1 MKDYP
6 YPMQA
11 RNEALCPFTRDTQL
25 SGFLTLPKSLLC
37 WGLSPG
43 ALLVYGLLLDR
54 GKLSQ
59 RSGWTDKQG
68 WVYVIFPVRELAL
81 ALGKGVTTIK
91 RWLRELE
98 ERELIFRTVP
108 FQGEAGWIFLLRG
121 GGGAGEGPGP
131 AAPRPRCPGPLGGAG
146 LGAPGGRAGP
156 HRRRWP
162 DAGGAGAERRAVF
175 HSPVR
180 FRPRVVSGHP
190 RSNSGRGR
198 GRIWA
203 ISKIISQS
211 KSQSNP
217 IMGGGGKGRFPPP
230 WFGWGRWGFSPAPLE
245 RRGTGACPAG
255 APFLGKKWGKEP
267 PGEEVPPP
275 GPPSLV
281 GLCGGRLYVSL
292 VTWPAALTVKGP

>member
-108 FQGEAGWIFLLRG
+108 FQGEAGWIFLRVPRYGVEGEREKALGLPPPAPAVRDPWEER
-121 GGGAGEGPGP
+121 AG
-131 AAPRPRCPGPLGGAG
+131 R
-146 LGAPGGRAGP
+146 PGGRAGP
-156 HRRRWP
+156 HRRR
-162 DAGGAGAERRAVF
+162 AGCWRRWSGAAGSFPQPRPVPAPGRLRAN
-175 HSPVR
+175 PVQSR
-180 FRPRVVSGHP
+180 T
-190 RSNSGRGR
+190 GR
-198 GRIWA
+198 GRIW
-203 ISKIISQS
+203 
-211 KSQSNP
+211 P
-217 IMGGGGKGRFPPP
+217 
-230 WFGWGRWGFSPAPLE
+230 
-245 RRGTGACPAG
+245 
-255 APFLGKKWGKEP
+255 
-267 PGEEVPPP
+267 
-275 GPPSLV
+275 
-281 GLCGGRLYVSL
+281 
-292 VTWPAALTVKGP
+292 

>member
-108 FQGEAGWIFLLRG
+108 FQGEAGWPPAPAVRDPWEERAWAPREGGLDPTDDVGRMLAALERSGGQFSTAPSGSGPGSSPGTPGPIPD
-121 GGGAGEGPGP
+121 GGGAGFGP
-131 AAPRPRCPGPLGGAG
+131 
-146 LGAPGGRAGP
+146 
-156 HRRRWP
+156 
-162 DAGGAGAERRAVF
+162 
-175 HSPVR
+175 
-180 FRPRVVSGHP
+180 
-190 RSNSGRGR
+190 
-198 GRIWA
+198 
-203 ISKIISQS
+203 
-211 KSQSNP
+211 
-217 IMGGGGKGRFPPP
+217 
-230 WFGWGRWGFSPAPLE
+230 
-245 RRGTGACPAG
+245 
-255 APFLGKKWGKEP
+255 
-267 PGEEVPPP
+267 
-275 GPPSLV
+275 
-281 GLCGGRLYVSL
+281 
-292 VTWPAALTVKGP
+292 

>member
-98 ERELIFRTVP
+98 EREKALGLPPPAPAVRDPWEERAWAPREDGLDPTDDVGRMLAALERSGGQFSTAPSGSGPGSSPGTPGPIP
-108 FQGEAGWIFLLRG
+108 D
-121 GGGAGEGPGP
+121 GGGAGFGP
-131 AAPRPRCPGPLGGAG
+131 
-146 LGAPGGRAGP
+146 
-156 HRRRWP
+156 
-162 DAGGAGAERRAVF
+162 
-175 HSPVR
+175 
-180 FRPRVVSGHP
+180 
-190 RSNSGRGR
+190 
-198 GRIWA
+198 
-203 ISKIISQS
+203 
-211 KSQSNP
+211 
-217 IMGGGGKGRFPPP
+217 
-230 WFGWGRWGFSPAPLE
+230 
-245 RRGTGACPAG
+245 
-255 APFLGKKWGKEP
+255 
-267 PGEEVPPP
+267 
-275 GPPSLV
+275 
-281 GLCGGRLYVSL
+281 
-292 VTWPAALTVKGP
+292 

>member
-1 MKDYP
+1 M
-6 YPMQA
+6 
-11 RNEALCPFTRDTQL
+11 
-25 SGFLTLPKSLLC
+25 
-37 WGLSPG
+37 
-43 ALLVYGLLLDR
+43 YGLLLDR

-91 RWLRELE
+91 RWA
-98 ERELIFRTVP
+98 
-108 FQGEAGWIFLLRG
+108 AGAGGAGADLPHRPLPGGGRVDLPAGAPVRG

-180 FRPRVVSGHP
+180 FRPRVVSG
-190 RSNSGRGR
+190 
-198 GRIWA
+198 
-203 ISKIISQS
+203 
-211 KSQSNP
+211 
-217 IMGGGGKGRFPPP
+217 
-230 WFGWGRWGFSPAPLE
+230 
-245 RRGTGACPAG
+245 T
-255 APFLGKKWGKEP
+255 
-267 PGEEVPPP
+267 P
-275 GPPSLV
+275 GPIPD
-281 GLCGGRLYVSL
+281 GE
-292 VTWPAALTVKGP
+292 GPDLGHK

>member
-108 FQGEAGWIFLLRG
+108 FQGEAGWIFLRVPRCG
-121 GGGAGEGPGP
+121 VEGEREKALGLPPP
-131 AAPRPRCPGPLGGAG
+131 APAVRDPWEERAWAPREGG
-146 LGAPGGRAGP
+146 LDPTDDVGR
-156 HRRRWP
+156 
-162 DAGGAGAERRAVF
+162 
-175 HSPVR
+175 
-180 FRPRVVSGHP
+180 
-190 RSNSGRGR
+190 
-198 GRIWA
+198 
-203 ISKIISQS
+203 
-211 KSQSNP
+211 
-217 IMGGGGKGRFPPP
+217 M
-230 WFGWGRWGFSPAPLE
+230 L
-245 RRGTGACPAG
+245 
-255 APFLGKKWGKEP
+255 
-267 PGEEVPPP
+267 
-275 GPPSLV
+275 
-281 GLCGGRLYVSL
+281 
-292 VTWPAALTVKGP
+292 AALEGDIRVFPGHGESTTLSRERVENPYL

>member
-108 FQGEAGWIFLLRG
+108 SRGRPGGSSCRCPGAGWRG
-121 GGGAGEGPGP
+121 SGEGPGP
-131 AAPRPRCPGPLGGAG
+131 AAPRPRCPGTPGRRG

-156 HRRRWP
+156 PPTTLAGCWRRWSGA
-162 DAGGAGAERRAVF
+162 AGSFPQPR
-175 HSPVR
+175 PVPAPGR
-180 FRPRVVSGHP
+180 LRHP
-190 RSNSGRGR
+190 RSNSGRG
-198 GRIWA
+198 GA
-203 ISKIISQS
+203 
-211 KSQSNP
+211 
-217 IMGGGGKGRFPPP
+217 G
-230 WFGWGRWGFSPAPLE
+230 FGP
-245 RRGTGACPAG
+245 
-255 APFLGKKWGKEP
+255 
-267 PGEEVPPP
+267 
-275 GPPSLV
+275 
-281 GLCGGRLYVSL
+281 
-292 VTWPAALTVKGP
+292 

>member
-108 FQGEAGWIFLLRG
+108 FQGEAGWIFLRVPRYGVEGEREKALGLPPPAPAVRDPWEERAWAPREG
-121 GGGAGEGPGP
+121 GLDPTDDVGRMLVALERSGGQFSTAPSGSGPGSS
-131 AAPRPRCPGPLGGAG
+131 PGT
-146 LGAPGGRAGP
+146 
-156 HRRRWP
+156 
-162 DAGGAGAERRAVF
+162 
-175 HSPVR
+175 
-180 FRPRVVSGHP
+180 P
-190 RSNSGRGR
+190 RSNPGRGR

-245 RRGTGACPAG
+245 RAGTEPSRAG
-255 APFLGKKWGKEP
+255 PYFFEEIGERTPREGGSFPLEP
-267 PGEEVPPP
+267 LF
-275 GPPSLV
+275 S
-281 GLCGGRLYVSL
+281 GGRN
-292 VTWPAALTVKGP
+292 GGR

>member
-11 RNEALCPFTRDTQL
+11 RSEALCPFTRDTQL

-98 ERELIFRTVP
+98 ERAWAPREGGLDPTDDVGRMLAALERSGGQFSTAPSGSGPGSSPGTPGPIP
-108 FQGEAGWIFLLRG
+108 D
-121 GGGAGEGPGP
+121 GGGAGFGP
-131 AAPRPRCPGPLGGAG
+131 
-146 LGAPGGRAGP
+146 
-156 HRRRWP
+156 
-162 DAGGAGAERRAVF
+162 
-175 HSPVR
+175 
-180 FRPRVVSGHP
+180 
-190 RSNSGRGR
+190 
-198 GRIWA
+198 
-203 ISKIISQS
+203 
-211 KSQSNP
+211 
-217 IMGGGGKGRFPPP
+217 
-230 WFGWGRWGFSPAPLE
+230 
-245 RRGTGACPAG
+245 
-255 APFLGKKWGKEP
+255 
-267 PGEEVPPP
+267 
-275 GPPSLV
+275 
-281 GLCGGRLYVSL
+281 
-292 VTWPAALTVKGP
+292 

>member
-108 FQGEAGWIFLLRG
+108 FQGEAGWIFLRVPRYG
-121 GGGAGEGPGP
+121 VEGE
-131 AAPRPRCPGPLGGAG
+131 R
-146 LGAPGGRAGP
+146 
-156 HRRRWP
+156 
-162 DAGGAGAERRAVF
+162 
-175 HSPVR
+175 
-180 FRPRVVSGHP
+180 
-190 RSNSGRGR
+190 
-198 GRIWA
+198 
-203 ISKIISQS
+203 
-211 KSQSNP
+211 
-217 IMGGGGKGRFPPP
+217 
-230 WFGWGRWGFSPAPLE
+230 
-245 RRGTGACPAG
+245 
-255 APFLGKKWGKEP
+255 
-267 PGEEVPPP
+267 
-275 GPPSLV
+275 
-281 GLCGGRLYVSL
+281 
-292 VTWPAALTVKGP
+292 

>member
-108 FQGEAGWIFLLRG
+108 FQGEAGWIFLRVPRCGVDYQALRFVHHDDVLVLVHHVQRDILRHDVRRLRLRQFHRHRFPVG
-121 GGGAGEGPGP
+121 QPGVFSEGFSRRRHPALLHQFLNGGAGQLRLLCQPCVQPLPGI
-131 AAPRPRCPGPLGGAG
+131 L
-146 LGAPGGRAGP
+146 
-156 HRRRWP
+156 
-162 DAGGAGAERRAVF
+162 
-175 HSPVR
+175 
-180 FRPRVVSGHP
+180 
-190 RSNSGRGR
+190 
-198 GRIWA
+198 
-203 ISKIISQS
+203 
-211 KSQSNP
+211 
-217 IMGGGGKGRFPPP
+217 
-230 WFGWGRWGFSPAPLE
+230 
-245 RRGTGACPAG
+245 T
-255 APFLGKKWGKEP
+255 
-267 PGEEVPPP
+267 
-275 GPPSLV
+275 
-281 GLCGGRLYVSL
+281 GRLQDQRLHPFSSCHAFRRSIHSRSRPE
-292 VTWPAALTVKGP
+292 WPRTRCTHPPR

>member
-108 FQGEAGWIFLLRG
+108 FQGEAGWIFLRVPRYGVEGEREKALGLPPPAPAVRDPWEERAWAPREDGLDPTDDVAGCWRRWSGAAGSFPQPRPVPAPGRLR
-121 GGGAGEGPGP
+121 APPVQFRTGEGPD
-131 AAPRPRCPGPLGGAG
+131 LG
-146 LGAPGGRAGP
+146 
-156 HRRRWP
+156 H
-162 DAGGAGAERRAVF
+162 
-175 HSPVR
+175 
-180 FRPRVVSGHP
+180 
-190 RSNSGRGR
+190 
-198 GRIWA
+198 
-203 ISKIISQS
+203 K
-211 KSQSNP
+211 
-217 IMGGGGKGRFPPP
+217 
-230 WFGWGRWGFSPAPLE
+230 
-245 RRGTGACPAG
+245 
-255 APFLGKKWGKEP
+255 
-267 PGEEVPPP
+267 
-275 GPPSLV
+275 
-281 GLCGGRLYVSL
+281 
-292 VTWPAALTVKGP
+292 

>member
-98 ERELIFRTVP
+98 ERELIFRTP
-108 FQGEAGWIFLLRG
+108 SPSRGRPGGSSCGCPGAGWRGSGRRPWACRPPPPLSGTPGRSGPGRPGRAGWTPPTTLAGCWRRWSGAAGSFPQPRPVPAPGRLR
-121 GGGAGEGPGP
+121 APPVQFRTGEGPD
-131 AAPRPRCPGPLGGAG
+131 LG
-146 LGAPGGRAGP
+146 
-156 HRRRWP
+156 H
-162 DAGGAGAERRAVF
+162 
-175 HSPVR
+175 
-180 FRPRVVSGHP
+180 
-190 RSNSGRGR
+190 
-198 GRIWA
+198 
-203 ISKIISQS
+203 K
-211 KSQSNP
+211 
-217 IMGGGGKGRFPPP
+217 
-230 WFGWGRWGFSPAPLE
+230 
-245 RRGTGACPAG
+245 
-255 APFLGKKWGKEP
+255 
-267 PGEEVPPP
+267 
-275 GPPSLV
+275 
-281 GLCGGRLYVSL
+281 
-292 VTWPAALTVKGP
+292 

>member
-108 FQGEAGWIFLLRG
+108 FQGEAGWIFLRV
-121 GGGAGEGPGP
+121 
-131 AAPRPRCPGPLGGAG
+131 PRCGVEGEREKALQTAER
-146 LGAPGGRAGP
+146 LATSRLWAVAGP
-156 HRRRWP
+156 TQVRPMSFFGDPNLREFLLEPESLRRIR
-162 DAGGAGAERRAVF
+162 GAAFIDDG
-175 HSPVR
+175 
-180 FRPRVVSGHP
+180 
-190 RSNSGRGR
+190 
-198 GRIWA
+198 
-203 ISKIISQS
+203 
-211 KSQSNP
+211 
-217 IMGGGGKGRFPPP
+217 
-230 WFGWGRWGFSPAPLE
+230 
-245 RRGTGACPAG
+245 
-255 APFLGKKWGKEP
+255 
-267 PGEEVPPP
+267 
-275 GPPSLV
+275 SLI
-281 GLCGGRLYVSL
+281 R
-292 VTWPAALTVKGP
+292 K

>member
-108 FQGEAGWIFLLRG
+108 FQGEAGWIFLRVPRCGVEGEREKALGLPPPAPAVRDPWEERAWAPREGGFPQPRPVPAPGRLR
-121 GGGAGEGPGP
+121 APPVQFRTGEGPD
-131 AAPRPRCPGPLGGAG
+131 LG
-146 LGAPGGRAGP
+146 
-156 HRRRWP
+156 H
-162 DAGGAGAERRAVF
+162 
-175 HSPVR
+175 
-180 FRPRVVSGHP
+180 
-190 RSNSGRGR
+190 
-198 GRIWA
+198 
-203 ISKIISQS
+203 K
-211 KSQSNP
+211 
-217 IMGGGGKGRFPPP
+217 
-230 WFGWGRWGFSPAPLE
+230 
-245 RRGTGACPAG
+245 
-255 APFLGKKWGKEP
+255 
-267 PGEEVPPP
+267 
-275 GPPSLV
+275 
-281 GLCGGRLYVSL
+281 
-292 VTWPAALTVKGP
+292 

>member
-98 ERELIFRTVP
+98 ER
-108 FQGEAGWIFLLRG
+108 
-121 GGGAGEGPGP
+121 GA
-131 AAPRPRCPGPLGGAG
+131 
-146 LGAPGGRAGP
+146 RAGVIWQDGAAFA
-156 HRRRWP
+156 WP
-162 DAGGAGAERRAVF
+162 DSIRMNLALP
-175 HSPVR
+175 HSRLVEAMEHL
-180 FRPRVVSGHP
+180 RVH
-190 RSNSGRGR
+190 
-198 GRIWA
+198 A
-203 ISKIISQS
+203 
-211 KSQSNP
+211 
-217 IMGGGGKGRFPPP
+217 F
-230 WFGWGRWGFSPAPLE
+230 
-245 RRGTGACPAG
+245 C
-255 APFLGKKWGKEP
+255 
-267 PGEEVPPP
+267 
-275 GPPSLV
+275 
-281 GLCGGRLYVSL
+281 
-292 VTWPAALTVKGP
+292 